1 MEVKNDI
8 IQLLKEKG
16 YQITDEVTS
25 SVDQVAEIV
34 SAQDKSD
41 ISEVLQW
48 LDKQRKNYPA
58 KVEEIPIQE
67 LEKWNVD
74 PKNGWIVHETGR
86 FFQIIGV
93 RVAGAGNREVASWTQ
108 PMMKQ
113 NETGVLGVICKKI
126 NGVRHYLLNA
136 KFEPGNNP
144 NLQISPALQAT
155 ESNLK
160 QLHGGKKPLLAE
172 YFEQGGK
179 GKIIWSAIGVEDG
192 GRFYLKTNRS
202 VIVEV
207 DENEN
212 INVPEGFIWLTL
224 PQIKKLLRMDGV
236 VNSLAREVF
245 ALL

>member
-1 MEVKNDI
+1 MGLHEDI
-8 IQLLKEKG
+8 KKLLQEKG
-16 YQITDEVTS
+16 YKITDEINDSIERLVEM
-25 SVDQVAEIV
+25 VD
-34 SAQDKSD
+34 AQDKSD
-41 ISEVLQW
+41 ISDVLQW
-48 LDKQRKNYPA
+48 LDSQRKNYPA
-58 KVEEIPIQE
+58 RVEEIPIPE

-74 PKNGWIVHETGR
+74 PKTGWIIHETGK
-86 FFQIIGV
+86 FFQIVGV
-93 RVAGAGNREVASWTQ
+93 RVTGATNREVPSWTQ

-113 NETGVLGVICKKI
+113 NETGVLGVISKKI

-155 ESNLK
+155 ESNLR

-172 YFEQGGK
+172 YFEQNGK
-179 GKIIWSAIGVEDG
+179 GRVLWSAVGVEDG

-207 DENEN
+207 DEDEDVK
-212 INVPEGFIWLTL
+212 IPEGFIWLTL